1 LDEAMRRR
9 EVIKAILGSVS
20 AWPLVALA
28 QQSDIPVIGLIST
41 GSSADVAHLV
51 AAFRRG
57 LNETGFIEG
66 QNVLIEYRWAEINT
80 IEPQRSRPI
89 SLIVRCR

>member
-1 LDEAMRRR
+1 MRRR

-41 GSSADVAHLV
+41 GSSADIAHLV

-66 QNVLIEYRWAEINT
+66 QNVLIEYPWAENQYDRT
-80 IEPQRSRPI
+80 PALAADLVS
-89 SLIVRCR
+89 